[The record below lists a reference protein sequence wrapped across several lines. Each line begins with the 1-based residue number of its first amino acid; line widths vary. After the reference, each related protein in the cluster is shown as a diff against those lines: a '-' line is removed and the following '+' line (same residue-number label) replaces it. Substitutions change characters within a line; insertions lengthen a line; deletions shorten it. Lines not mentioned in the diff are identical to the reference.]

1 MTATEILRRM
11 LDERGVGWRGG
22 LPTETIV
29 TDPIDVLY
37 VQRTDGMIHV
47 YIRSYLTPEQAIAAT
62 LGSCNCSSNCTN
74 GERTETCEA
83 DETDLIPFVR
93 ADSDDFEVDYIHVME
108 CTECGHTYE
117 HVNGDYE
124 FCPRCG
130 RKRKDVD
137 E

>member
-62 LGSCNCSSNCTN
+62 LGAGTCHITPKFTCS
-74 GERTETCEA
+74 
-83 DETDLIPFVR
+83 
-93 ADSDDFEVDYIHVME
+93 
-108 CTECGHTYE
+108 ECGHQYPTRNYE
-117 HVNGDYE
+117 SYE
-124 FCPRCG
+124 TCDGRTAFAPLGHYVLNCKKPNYCPNCG
-130 RKRKDVD
+130 RKVVTS
-137 E
+137 